1 MGDSIRTWVNEM
13 RFLHNSVALLAS
25 VMAASLVPIITASFA
40 QMPHDRWELSS
51 ILGKLT
57 IVQDTLPKSGL
68 LKGAE
73 VMGEFDW
80 DRDGRPE
87 IFAVKSNPISQSE
100 FDNHLIVFRKQPD
113 GAIRLDREYTMRD
126 DKIFSLHFFEPPDAR
141 DRTKVIVWAVEG
153 AWTGTTYLVQS
164 DIPFSVKLGSA
175 TNLEVLDLNGDG
187 VYEAVAWNRR
197 PEDRRCHFGFF
208 GVRVMPRIYARVG
221 KVYQCIWPMQ
231 PAPWHGVMSQFADV
245 DDDGRP
251 EIVSLEDN
259 ERNETGAQR
268 LSIYKMDNNKFR
280 MLARVDTPW
289 PNIAVFLSVT
299 VTGKLELKTATQQ
312 RYNQDTPAT
321 NVLSDAELGT
331 KTTRYEFRNGVL
343 RRLRERE

>member
-1 MGDSIRTWVNEM
+1 M
-13 RFLHNSVALLAS
+13 RFLHNSVSLIAGF
-25 VMAASLVPIITASFA
+25 MAASFVPIITASFA

-51 ILGKLT
+51 ILGKST

-73 VMGEFDW
+73 VLGEFDW

-87 IFAVKSNPISQSE
+87 VFAVKSNPISE
-100 FDNHLIVFRKQPD
+100 YGFDNHLMVFRKQPD
-113 GAIRLDREYTMRD
+113 GAISLDREYIIRD
-126 DKIFSLHFFEPPDAR
+126 DNRISIHFYKPPDAR
-141 DRTKVIVWAVEG
+141 DRNKVIVWAMES

-164 DIPFSVKLGSA
+164 DIASPVKLGSA
-175 TNLEVLDLNGDG
+175 TDLEVLDLNGDG
-187 VYEAVAWNRR
+187 VYEAVAWSRR
-197 PEDRRCHFGFF
+197 PDDRRCHFGFF

-231 PAPWHGVMSQFADV
+231 PAPWHEVMSQFADV

-251 EIVSLEDN
+251 EIVCLEDN
-259 ERNETGAQR
+259 GRNETGAQR
-268 LSIYKMDNNKFR
+268 LSVYKMDNNSFR
-280 MLARVDTPW
+280 MLARLDTPW

-312 RYNQDTPAT
+312 RCGQDTPA
-321 NVLSDAELGT
+321 SDVISDDELGT
-331 KTTRYEFRNGVL
+331 KTTRYEFRKGAL